1 MLNVVTHNV
10 PEVTNMTS
18 ARTHRRLRST
28 LVAIAAATLLVGCGS
43 SRSQTLPPSTRSAGP
58 TTTNAPPTTVAATT
72 TTVLSGDAAMIAA
85 QTRQSDTFFL
95 VASQVP
101 INPLD
106 QRMSKVA
113 AGQELSD
120 VRNSLTVLSLKRHH
134 LVGTFTLAN
143 QRVAERNSTGTI
155 VVVLACGTD
164 DIAEVTD
171 ATGEVITPAANT
183 RSLINTQVSLINSQ
197 WIVTASGVRSQTC

>member
-1 MLNVVTHNV
+1 
-10 PEVTNMTS
+10 MTT
-18 ARTHRRLRST
+18 ARKHRRLCNT
-28 LVAIAAATLLVGCGS
+28 LVAIAAAALLVGCGS
-43 SRSQTLPPSTRSAGP
+43 SRGQTLPPSTRSADS
-58 TTTNAPPTTVAATT
+58 TTTSDPTTTVAATT
-72 TTVLSGDAAMIAA
+72 TTSTVLSGDAAMIAA
-85 QTRQSDTFFL
+85 QTRQSDTFFV

-106 QRMSKVA
+106 ERMSKVA

-134 LVGTFTLAN
+134 LVGTYSLAN
-143 QRVAERNSTGTI
+143 QRVAERNSTGTV

-183 RSLINTQVSLINSQ
+183 RSLINTQVSLIKGQ
-197 WIVTASGVRSQTC
+197 WIVTASGVRSQSC